1 MTGDGVLPGLQ
12 QVVIISLFT
21 LDASLVLDLGQLGG
35 ALLVHAILQIT
46 AHRAISLAHLTKHIS
61 LMGLLVKGFLESAL
75 LMGRVLPLDV
85 AVDHILVILFEPEG
99 FFLHCLLQQDVL
111 LAVLVHVLQ
120 QVDSGLVLTAPLLLT
135 GVPLLLVFVLSKLIN
150 VSLISLLVILHVV
163 VMLLQLLDFRAAS
176 QSLLHLDLLD
186 GLFTLDSGLEE
197 HLVSIAV
204 QVSGLLSQ
212 LLLSGVVRNE
222 LQVAL
227 SVEHEPLIS
236 FSLLF
241 LFFNGPLLLEHGL
254 FSGDEL
260 RLLVSLNRSSV
271 LLPIQN
277 RHRVLDLVLFLTG
290 LSHFTLEFF
299 LGVKLPQ
306 LSVNLLL
313 HHFLFDVA
321 SLVNE
326 LLLALDSRAV
336 VVELGV
342 LLS

>member
-135 GVPLLLVFVLSKLIN
+135 GVPLLLVFVLSELIN

-186 GLFTLDSGLEE
+186 GLFSASS
-197 HLVSIAV
+197 HSVS
-204 QVSGLLSQ
+204 
-212 LLLSGVVRNE
+212 
-222 LQVAL
+222 
-227 SVEHEPLIS
+227 
-236 FSLLF
+236 
-241 LFFNGPLLLEHGL
+241 
-254 FSGDEL
+254 
-260 RLLVSLNRSSV
+260 
-271 LLPIQN
+271 
-277 RHRVLDLVLFLTG
+277 
-290 LSHFTLEFF
+290 
-299 LGVKLPQ
+299 
-306 LSVNLLL
+306 
-313 HHFLFDVA
+313 
-321 SLVNE
+321 
-326 LLLALDSRAV
+326 
-336 VVELGV
+336 
-342 LLS
+342 